1 MTPTAPW
8 HVPMICAMDRASH
21 ADRRLPPPAAPSRTS
36 QAVAAVRAGLPRPH
50 TPGGDPDAQARL
62 CAGMLPSPGTGPPD
76 GPRDRLPDEL
86 RDRLAARTRFFDG
99 QVLAALG
106 RGVRQVVILGAGY
119 DDRALRFRS
128 PGVRFFELDHPA
140 TQADKSGRLRRL
152 HADLAGLTLAPADFR
167 RDDVTAVLAA
177 SGHDAGQPSLFVCEG
192 LLVYLDQETTAR
204 LLAGLRS
211 RSGPAPASP
220 TDAASPAGQSRQAG
234 QAGHPSMLAVSLSI
248 HPDGIDSATAVARAN
263 AGRPAADAEPWLTI
277 LPAAGQ
283 LSLLA
288 RAGWPAAE
296 VRDDAAPGAGP
307 AARRSLLV
315 TARPGPGA
323 PAARTG

>member
-1 MTPTAPW
+1 
-8 HVPMICAMDRASH
+8 MDRARH
-21 ADRRLPPPAAPSRTS
+21 TDRRSPSPAAPSRTS

-76 GPRDRLPDEL
+76 GPRDGLRDGL

-152 HADLAGLTLAPADFR
+152 RADLAGLTLAPADFR

-211 RSGPAPASP
+211 RSGPAPAG
-220 TDAASPAGQSRQAG
+220 A
-234 QAGHPSMLAVSLSI
+234 AGHPSMLAVSLAI

-277 LPAAGQ
+277 LPVAGQ

-296 VRDDAAPGAGP
+296 VRDDAASGGGQ